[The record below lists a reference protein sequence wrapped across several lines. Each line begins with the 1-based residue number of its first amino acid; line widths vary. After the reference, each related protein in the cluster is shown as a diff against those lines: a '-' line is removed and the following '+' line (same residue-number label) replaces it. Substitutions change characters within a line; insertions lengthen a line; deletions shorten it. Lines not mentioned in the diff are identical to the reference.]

1 MQKRIQEKAPKVD
14 YRLLYKKQILDYLE
28 SLKDTEQTIWQ
39 MDESMK
45 RLFRIG
51 EQVIPV
57 CLAKLREN
65 DEEIAPIVC
74 YALEFANDYSVV
86 EPLMDILIMPNVSDR
101 IKARIL
107 AVLTHYGIDASELP
121 LEIIMEDFDKMAS
134 DSMAEM
140 LEDIESDPFLIPYI
154 LDDLDEFSLE
164 MKLAY
169 IKDLGAQKDE
179 RAIPILEIMASVD
192 DYPVAHE
199 AIKALGQIKSGKALY
214 VLYKLATK
222 SAEEDIQRIAH
233 RESQRLKFNG
243 ISMEFFEPWENLQNP
258 AKVFISSIDG
268 IGSRVLWIAWKN
280 PFKSRKLSFMNL
292 LISADMGVRDCWGVS
307 NITTR
312 EFNSSVKDFSRTTVV
327 TKCDLDYAITLLG
340 DALFFN
346 KTKDYPIPYQF
357 YFWKHLLEQNCR
369 INCEPYYPQF
379 TGYDLELIE
388 KDQECFKSTFDL
400 FNHSFFNDWFI
411 AHPRVYDYAEE
422 NKSRKGYLIKKMTY
436 QKAEKLFAR
445 FTEELIEPNADKVK
459 RMLELSADF
468 LDKAGQTEIAKTALC
483 AFLHMDI
490 KPLHHHPFIQRMI
503 IESIKVALNNMK
515 NGFDMRFNPGDFE

>member
-179 RAIPILEIMASVD
+179 REEHKNEKD
-192 DYPVAHE
+192 D
-199 AIKALGQIKSGKALY
+199 
-214 VLYKLATK
+214 T
-222 SAEEDIQRIAH
+222 
-233 RESQRLKFNG
+233 
-243 ISMEFFEPWENLQNP
+243 ENN
-258 AKVFISSIDG
+258 
-268 IGSRVLWIAWKN
+268 
-280 PFKSRKLSFMNL
+280 
-292 LISADMGVRDCWGVS
+292 
-307 NITTR
+307 
-312 EFNSSVKDFSRTTVV
+312 DFSGSN
-327 TKCDLDYAITLLG
+327 DLRRNDKRSN
-340 DALFFN
+340 DDSSN
-346 KTKDYPIPYQF
+346 K
-357 YFWKHLLEQNCR
+357 
-369 INCEPYYPQF
+369 
-379 TGYDLELIE
+379 
-388 KDQECFKSTFDL
+388 
-400 FNHSFFNDWFI
+400 
-411 AHPRVYDYAEE
+411 
-422 NKSRKGYLIKKMTY
+422 
-436 QKAEKLFAR
+436 
-445 FTEELIEPNADKVK
+445 
-459 RMLELSADF
+459 
-468 LDKAGQTEIAKTALC
+468 
-483 AFLHMDI
+483 
-490 KPLHHHPFIQRMI
+490 
-503 IESIKVALNNMK
+503 
-515 NGFDMRFNPGDFE
+515 